1 MANPPRFNRL
11 VLTRHTTQ
19 FETMLAFYRD
29 HIGLNVIESWD
40 EPGNQG
46 AILALPGDVE
56 QAHIE
61 VIHLG
66 HVAKPDTLPANM
78 ALNLYVDDATAWR
91 DTLAEAGIPIA
102 RDLKDV
108 PWGLRSFGVDDP
120 EGLRIW
126 FQQQLAEAA
135 V

>member
-1 MANPPRFNRL
+1 MANSPRYNRV
-11 VLTRHTTQ
+11 VLTRHTTR

-29 HIGLNVIESWD
+29 QLGLTVIESWD

-66 HVAKPDTLPANM
+66 HVAKPDKLPANI
-78 ALNLYVDDATAWR
+78 ALNLYVDDVTAWR
-91 DTLAEAGIPIA
+91 DALAGAGVGIA

-126 FQQQLAEAA
+126 FQQELDAA
-135 V
+135 AG

>member
-1 MANPPRFNRL
+1 MDSLPRYSRL
-11 VLTRHTTQ
+11 VITRHTTQ
-19 FETMLAFYRD
+19 FELMLAFYRD
-29 HIGLNVIESWD
+29 KIGLDVIESWD
-40 EPGNQG
+40 EPGNRG

-56 QAHIE
+56 NAHIE

-66 HVAKPDTLPANM
+66 HVAQLDTPPANM
-78 ALNLYVDDATAWR
+78 ALNLYVDDAIAWR
-91 DTLAEAGIPIA
+91 DTLILAGVVIA

-126 FQQQLAEAA
+126 FQQQLDTSAD
-135 V
+135 